1 MCWQNAGRRITVLSK
16 YKNTLLQY
24 NTVLQKMDKIYML
37 ILVSMMKY
45 FITAKLLKPVNLQI
59 DEYWYILA
67 VESKQKLTRII
78 RLCS

>member
-1 MCWQNAGRRITVLSK
+1 
-16 YKNTLLQY
+16 
-24 NTVLQKMDKIYML
+24 ML